1 MRLSMRSLL
10 RPKRG
15 TEPYKNKKEYKADKL
30 RWKSSMLRNRQ
41 RAGYADFKM
50 RETAWNQSQEN
61 KKNAKKKSSKNSS
74 KSRERK
80 IDRGS
85 GKFDDIRAALREDA
99 GKGRQAASSLRNRN
113 VSRSNSRN
121 RSSSRPMSDPRVNE
135 LEGII
140 RNQKDSFAEQQ
151 AAFSKQLADLKL
163 DFRGQLNN
171 YNDEIRGYR
180 GQIND
185 YQGQINDMQAS
196 YRGQLSDLRGQL
208 SNSQQLF
215 QAAEAARLFAEQ
227 RADNLKR
234 AFVPQANPTATSV
247 SYGDDR
253 QATTQ
258 VRRLKDNRLSDLTIL
273 SGLGTSSNPLA
284 GLQLA

>member
-1 MRLSMRSLL
+1 MA
-10 RPKRG
+10 
-15 TEPYKNKKEYKADKL
+15 YKNKKEYKKDKAK
-30 RWKSSMLRNRQ
+30 WKNYRLQARSPRGFNE
-41 RAGYADFKM
+41 FKM
-50 RETAWNQSQEN
+50 KEAAWEQSQED
-61 KKNAKKKSSKNSS
+61 KKNAKKKPSKNSG
-74 KSRERK
+74 KSREKK

-85 GKFDDIRAALREDA
+85 GKFDDIKGALREDA
-99 GKGRQAASSLRNRN
+99 GKGREAASSLRNRN
-113 VSRSNSRN
+113 VPRRNSNN
-121 RSSSRPMSDPRVNE
+121 RSSSRPMPDPRVNE

-163 DFRGQLNN
+163 DFRGQMDD
-171 YNDEIRGYR
+171 YNKEINSYR
-180 GQIND
+180 GQINS
-185 YQGQINDMQAS
+185 YQGQINDMQNS

-227 RADNLKR
+227 RADNLNR

-253 QATTQ
+253 QETTQ

-273 SGLGTSSNPLA
+273 SGLGTASNPLA